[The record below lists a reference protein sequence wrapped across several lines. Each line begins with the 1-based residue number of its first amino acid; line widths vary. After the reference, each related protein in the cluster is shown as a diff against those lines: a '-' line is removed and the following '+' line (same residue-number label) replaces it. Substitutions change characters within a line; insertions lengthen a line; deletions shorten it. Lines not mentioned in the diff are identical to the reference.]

1 MSLSMLFVPLTA
13 WVMMK
18 ARPARA
24 YWECLPIAV
33 VGLGLLSLHM
43 PIAFHPSQGWF
54 LLTALVQSIWFCYTS
69 KSAREVPLIP
79 LTTVQLGI
87 TGIVGLGVSA
97 AVESWDQPFT
107 LPTFGWLLASIVIA
121 TSLRFGLQ
129 MKGQKYAAV
138 ASAAIIMV
146 LEPLLTV
153 IAAALWYGEQ
163 LPLQKIIGG
172 LLILVAQ
179 LWFRWRMLKPLR

>member
-1 MSLSMLFVPLTA
+1 
-13 WVMMK
+13 
-18 ARPARA
+18 
-24 YWECLPIAV
+24 
-33 VGLGLLSLHM
+33 
-43 PIAFHPSQGWF
+43 
-54 LLTALVQSIWFCYTS
+54 
-69 KSAREVPLIP
+69 
-79 LTTVQLGI
+79 
-87 TGIVGLGVSA
+87 
-97 AVESWDQPFT
+97 
-107 LPTFGWLLASIVIA
+107 
-121 TSLRFGLQ
+121 

-163 LPLQKIIGG
+163 LPLIGG

>member
-13 WVMMK
+13 RVMMK

-43 PIAFHPSQGWF
+43 PIAFHPSRGWF
-54 LLTALVQSIWFCYTS
+54 LLTTLVQSIWFCYTS

-87 TGIVGLGVSA
+87 TGIVGLGSPPPSKAGISRLRCRPSAGFSPVSLSPPA
-97 AVESWDQPFT
+97 C
-107 LPTFGWLLASIVIA
+107 
-121 TSLRFGLQ
+121 
-129 MKGQKYAAV
+129 
-138 ASAAIIMV
+138 ASAC
-146 LEPLLTV
+146 
-153 IAAALWYGEQ
+153 
-163 LPLQKIIGG
+163 K
-172 LLILVAQ
+172 
-179 LWFRWRMLKPLR
+179 